1 MARESDVKAALADV
15 DLFAGVSSRTLKKL
29 AASGE
34 VVDHPAE
41 HKVVAEGRDGV
52 GFHLILDGEM
62 LIDVG
67 GAQRPALGVGQ
78 YFGEISLLDGKPRT
92 ATATAGPAGAKTWS
106 LTAWKFKPMLEEHP
120 EICQPL
126 LVTLCAR
133 LRAAEDNA
141 AGRQL

>member
-1 MARESDVKAALADV
+1 VARESDVEAALARV

-29 AASGE
+29 AASGQL
-34 VVDHPAE
+34 VDHPAG
-41 HKVVAEGRDGV
+41 HQVVAEGRDGV
-52 GFHLILDGEM
+52 GFHLILAGEM
-62 LIDVG
+62 LIDVAG
-67 GAQRPALGVGQ
+67 QHRPTLGVGD

-92 ATATAGPAGAKTWS
+92 ATATAGPDGAKTWA

-133 LRAAEDNA
+133 LRAAEGSA
-141 AGRQL
+141 AGRQA